1 MRPNIVID
9 NDLIEEAFKYST
21 SRTKKDLIHEALVT
35 FIESKKRMNLMD
47 LKGKIRFSD
56 TYDYK
61 KVRERI

>member
-1 MRPNIVID
+1 MRTNIVID
-9 NDLIEEAFKYST
+9 SDLIEEAFKYST